1 MAMLHTVWRSI
12 YRQVLRG
19 MPGAQ
24 VGPAADDILSESA
37 RSGVHRRSG
46 GLPGVYESIKACLL
60 QTQRKNAQAWQDAL
74 QKERRAKRRS
84 LCLLLKLLNGEQRLE
99 FRRTRQFHVI
109 GARTGVRYRIRIDPF
124 SNIDVLYPN
133 GTVKHHLC
141 VHPTGDIT
149 VYDKMAAQL
158 LYLQDPC
165 AEIRLLQMANILPPR
180 AGHYMPCSSVM
191 RHQA

>member
-12 YRQVLRG
+12 YQQILRSA
-19 MPGAQ
+19 PAAD
-24 VGPAADDILSESA
+24 VGPAVGDISSESA
-37 RSGVHRRSG
+37 RSDVYGRRSG
-46 GLPGVYESIKACLL
+46 FLVFYESIKAYLL

-74 QKERRAKRRS
+74 QRERRAKRRS
-84 LCLLLKLLNGEQRLE
+84 LCLLLRLLNGEQRLE

-109 GARTGVRYRIRIDPF
+109 GASTGVRYRIRVDPF

-141 VHPTGDIT
+141 VHPTGEIT

-165 AEIRLLQMANILPPR
+165 TEIRLLQMANVLPPR
-180 AGHYMPCSSVM
+180 AGHYLPCSSVT
-191 RHQA
+191 RH